1 MILYAVNNI
10 IGIKVDT
17 PDGAM
22 ICRCMLLLCTS
33 DLQARA
39 PIANM
44 KGFNGEYSCFTC
56 NDKGDN
62 TRRASPMNLYWP
74 YNPMCTIRSKADVI
88 TAFTKAVND
97 RTEV

>member
-1 MILYAVNNI
+1 MKVN
-10 IGIKVDT
+10 T
-17 PDGAM
+17 PDGEM

-62 TRRASPMNLYWP
+62 TRGATSMNRYWP
-74 YNPMCTIRSKADVI
+74 YNPLCTVRSMADVI
-88 TAFTKAVND
+88 SAFTEAVND
-97 RTEV
+97 GTAV